1 MHIRTYPLTNE
12 GISDAISF
20 LTNKDLRT
28 ITLIVGD
35 IEIKKYDLLSVEL
48 ILVMLCLEKNIDT
61 YNINDNTIYIR
72 EDVSNTIRKLVI

>member
-35 IEIKKYDLLSVEL
+35 IEIKKYDLLRVEL